1 MNHKPQSSKIGQ
13 LFLGFC
19 IHYKAPSTLVFCN
32 LKQLEGLLLCLGSNS
47 SPWQVIPPLI
57 LIWSGCPSY
66 AVLTTNCYMYLVEIE
81 KTNYVIQ
88 CQITLSIL
96 CTTVVWIQREREA
109 LWAFCLFKEEIFY
122 NYNLRSVILLFFVI
136 LISTIVLWAQEKKT
150 GKKENKTLKG
160 QEQIRGL

>member
-1 MNHKPQSSKIGQ
+1 MATGGESVKMNHKPQSSKIGQ

-88 CQITLSIL
+88 CQITLFIL

-136 LISTIVLWAQEKKT
+136 LISTIVLWAQEKKKR
-150 GKKENKTLKG
+150 KKIKL
-160 QEQIRGL
+160 

>member
-1 MNHKPQSSKIGQ
+1 MATGGESVKMNHKPQSSKIGQ
-13 LFLGFC
+13 LFLGLC

-66 AVLTTNCYMYLVEIE
+66 AVLATNCYMYLVEIE

-88 CQITLSIL
+88 CQITWSIL
-96 CTTVVWIQREREA
+96 CTTVVWIQRERERHCE
-109 LWAFCLFKEEIFY
+109 LFAFSKRKSFIIY
-122 NYNLRSVILLFFVI
+122 YNLRSVILLFFVI
-136 LISTIVLWAQEKKT
+136 LISTIVLWAQEKKNR
-150 GKKENKTLKG
+150 KERK
-160 QEQIRGL
+160 